1 MSELIAAV
9 LMDLEGDG
17 VLLCSDTV
25 LLEGISLCR
34 GHRGRGDSSTAIA
47 GVPLGI
53 RTDGQQTYSW
63 GSALILQNPWRV

>member
-25 LLEGISLCR
+25 LLDGISLCR
-34 GHRGRGDSSTAIA
+34 G
-47 GVPLGI
+47 GVCV
-53 RTDGQQTYSW
+53 TQGQ
-63 GSALILQNPWRV
+63 R